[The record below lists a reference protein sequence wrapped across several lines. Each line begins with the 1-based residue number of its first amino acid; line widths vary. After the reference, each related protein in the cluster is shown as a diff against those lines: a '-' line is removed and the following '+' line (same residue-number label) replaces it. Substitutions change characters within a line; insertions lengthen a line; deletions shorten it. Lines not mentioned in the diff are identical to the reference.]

1 MNSIARLSLLSLIA
15 LSTGCTAIFGDT
27 FRDRANDYLNYQQP
41 ERMADQDGL
50 IFENAMPVPAVDGD
64 LTLAEEFIVPRPEQL
79 VAEEA
84 TQEVASLAEYQ
95 NQELNPRLEKDG
107 AGTWVLRLDGRFAIT
122 WTAVAD
128 VLADASFKL
137 DDMNRSIGTYYL
149 TIEELKTG
157 EDKSFWDW
165 LFGSDDELVEQS
177 YLLKMNRSRLGVY
190 LSLQKDVE
198 ALANDALTQTILG
211 EINTLLAAAE
221 KQ

>member
-1 MNSIARLSLLSLIA
+1 MNSIVRLSLVGLFA
-15 LSTGCTAIFGDT
+15 MSTGCTAIFGDT
-27 FRDRANDYLNYQQP
+27 FRDRANDYLTYQQP
-41 ERMADQDGL
+41 EAMADQDGL
-50 IFENAMPVPAVDGD
+50 IFENAMPVPVVDGD
-64 LTLAEEFIVPRPEQL
+64 LTLAEEFVVPRPEQL
-79 VAEEA
+79 VAEEN

-128 VLADASFKL
+128 VLADASFTL

-149 TIEELKTG
+149 TIKEQKTA
-157 EDKSFWDW
+157 EDQSFWEW
-165 LFGSDDELVEQS
+165 LFGSDDELVEQN

-198 ALANDALTQTILG
+198 TLANDAMTQAVLG